1 MEYSKINDLLDLY
14 FKGNTTLDQEM
25 SLRTY
30 FNSEDVDD
38 RLKPYTVLFNT
49 FDKAAQ
55 DVFKG
60 SLQIPEKTRFNQK
73 WWLNIAAVMISIIG
87 VAGFM
92 FSANSKAIQEREALA
107 ALKQSK
113 DAMYLMA
120 SQFNKATK
128 TLSLVDQFQETKNK
142 YLK

>member
-30 FNSEDVDD
+30 FNSEGVDD

-49 FDKAAQ
+49 FEKAAQ
-55 DVFKG
+55 DVFEG
-60 SLQIPEKTRFNQK
+60 SLLIPEKTRFNQK
-73 WWLNIAAVMISIIG
+73 WWLKLAAVMISIIG

>member
-1 MEYSKINDLLDLY
+1 MEYSKIKDLLDLY

-30 FNSEDVDD
+30 FNSEGVDD

-55 DVFKG
+55 DVFEG
-60 SLQIPEKTRFNQK
+60 SLLIPEKTRFNQR
-73 WWLNIAAVMISIIG
+73 WWLKVAVVMISIIG

-92 FSANSKAIQEREALA
+92 YSTNSKAIQEREALA

>member
-30 FNSEDVDD
+30 FNSEGVDD

-55 DVFKG
+55 DVFEG
-60 SLQIPEKTRFNQK
+60 SLLISEKTRFNQRL
-73 WWLNIAAVMISIIG
+73 WLKVAVVMISIIG

-92 FSANSKAIQEREALA
+92 YSSNNKAIQEREALA

>member
-1 MEYSKINDLLDLY
+1 MEYSKIKDLLDLY
-14 FKGNTTLDQEM
+14 FKGNTTLDQEK

-30 FNSEDVDD
+30 FNSEDVDV

-55 DVFKG
+55 DVFEG
-60 SLQIPEKTRFNQK
+60 SLLIPEKTRFNQK

-92 FSANSKAIQEREALA
+92 YSSNNKAIQEREALA

-120 SQFNKATK
+120 SQFNKATQ
-128 TLSLVDQFQETKNK
+128 TLSLVDQFQKTKNK

>member
-1 MEYSKINDLLDLY
+1 MEYSKIKDLLDLY
-14 FKGNTTLDQEM
+14 FKGNTTLDQEK

-30 FNSEDVDD
+30 FNSEDVDV

-55 DVFKG
+55 DVFEG
-60 SLQIPEKTRFNQK
+60 SLLIPEKTRFNQK

-92 FSANSKAIQEREALA
+92 YSSNNKAIQEREALA

-120 SQFNKATK
+120 SQFNKATQR
-128 TLSLVDQFQETKNK
+128 LSLVDQFQETKNK

>member
-1 MEYSKINDLLDLY
+1 MEYSKIKDLLDLY

-30 FNSEDVDD
+30 FNSKGVDD

-55 DVFKG
+55 DVFEG
-60 SLQIPEKTRFNQK
+60 SLLIPEKTRFNQR
-73 WWLNIAAVMISIIG
+73 WWLKLAAVMISIIG

-92 FSANSKAIQEREALA
+92 YSTNSKAIQEREALA

-120 SQFNKATK
+120 SQFNKATE

>member
-30 FNSEDVDD
+30 FNSEGVDD

-55 DVFKG
+55 DVFEG
-60 SLQIPEKTRFNQK
+60 SLLISEKTRFNQR
-73 WWLNIAAVMISIIG
+73 WWLKVAVVMISIIG

-92 FSANSKAIQEREALA
+92 YSSNNKAIQEREALA

-120 SQFNKATK
+120 SQFNKATQ

-142 YLK
+142 YLN

>member
-1 MEYSKINDLLDLY
+1 MEYSKIKDLLDLY
-14 FKGNTTLDQEM
+14 FKGNTTLDQEK

-30 FNSEDVDD
+30 FNSEDVDV

-55 DVFKG
+55 DVFEG
-60 SLQIPEKTRFNQK
+60 SLLIPEKTRFNQK

-92 FSANSKAIQEREALA
+92 YSSNNKAIQEREALA

-120 SQFNKATK
+120 SQFNKATE

>member
-1 MEYSKINDLLDLY
+1 MEYSKIKDLLDLY

-30 FNSEDVDD
+30 FNSEGVDD
-38 RLKPYTVLFNT
+38 HLKPYTVLFNT

-60 SLQIPEKTRFNQK
+60 SLLISEKTRFNQK
-73 WWLNIAAVMISIIG
+73 WLLKLAAVMISIIG

>member
-14 FKGNTTLDQEM
+14 FKGNTTLDQEI

-30 FNSEDVDD
+30 FNSEDVDV

-55 DVFKG
+55 DVFEG
-60 SLQIPEKTRFNQK
+60 SLLIPEKTRFNQK
-73 WWLNIAAVMISIIG
+73 WWLNIAAIMISIIG

-92 FSANSKAIQEREALA
+92 YSSNNKAIQEREALA

-120 SQFNKATK
+120 SQFNKATQR
-128 TLSLVDQFQETKNK
+128 LSLVDQFQETKNK

>member
-1 MEYSKINDLLDLY
+1 MEYSKIKDLLDLY
-14 FKGNTTLDQEM
+14 FKGNTTLDQEK

-30 FNSEDVDD
+30 FNSEDVDV

-55 DVFKG
+55 DVFEG
-60 SLQIPEKTRFNQK
+60 SLLIPEKTRFNQK
-73 WWLNIAAVMISIIG
+73 WWLKVAAVMISIIG

-92 FSANSKAIQEREALA
+92 YSSNNKAIQEREALA

>member
-1 MEYSKINDLLDLY
+1 MEYSKIKDLLDLY
-14 FKGNTTLDQEM
+14 FKGNTTLDQEK

-30 FNSEDVDD
+30 FNSEDVDV

-55 DVFKG
+55 DVFEG
-60 SLQIPEKTRFNQK
+60 SLLIPEKTRFNQK

-92 FSANSKAIQEREALA
+92 YSSNNKAIQEREALA

>member
-1 MEYSKINDLLDLY
+1 MEYSKIKDLLDLY

-25 SLRTY
+25 SLHTY
-30 FNSEDVDD
+30 FNSEGVDD

-55 DVFKG
+55 DVFEG
-60 SLQIPEKTRFNQK
+60 SLLIPEKTRFNQK
-73 WWLNIAAVMISIIG
+73 WWLKIAALMISIIG

-92 FSANSKAIQEREALA
+92 YSANSKAIQEREALA

>member
-1 MEYSKINDLLDLY
+1 MEYSKIKDLLDLY

-30 FNSEDVDD
+30 FNSEDVDV

-55 DVFKG
+55 DVFEG
-60 SLQIPEKTRFNQK
+60 SLLIPEKTRFNQK

-92 FSANSKAIQEREALA
+92 YSANNKAIQEREALA
-107 ALKQSK
+107 ALKLSK

-120 SQFNKATK
+120 SQFNKATQ

>member
-30 FNSEDVDD
+30 FNSKGVDD

-55 DVFKG
+55 DVFEG
-60 SLQIPEKTRFNQK
+60 SLLIPEKTRFNQK
-73 WWLNIAAVMISIIG
+73 WWLKLAAVMISIIG

>member
-30 FNSEDVDD
+30 FNSEGVDD

-55 DVFKG
+55 DVFEG
-60 SLQIPEKTRFNQK
+60 SLLIPEKTRFNQR
-73 WWLNIAAVMISIIG
+73 WWLKVAVVMISIIG

-92 FSANSKAIQEREALA
+92 YSANSKAIQEREALA

>member
-30 FNSEDVDD
+30 FNSEGVDD

-55 DVFKG
+55 DVFEG
-60 SLQIPEKTRFNQK
+60 SLLIPEKTRFNQK
-73 WWLNIAAVMISIIG
+73 WWLKLAAVMISIIG

-92 FSANSKAIQEREALA
+92 YSTNSKYIQEREALA

>member
-30 FNSEDVDD
+30 FNSEGVDV

-55 DVFKG
+55 DVFEG
-60 SLQIPEKTRFNQK
+60 SLLIPEKTRFNQK

-92 FSANSKAIQEREALA
+92 YSANNKAIQEREALT

-120 SQFNKATK
+120 SQFNKATQR
-128 TLSLVDQFQETKNK
+128 LSLVDQFQETKNK

>member
-1 MEYSKINDLLDLY
+1 MEYSKIKDLLDLY
-14 FKGNTTLDQEM
+14 FKGNTTLDQET
-25 SLRTY
+25 SLRAY

-38 RLKPYTVLFNT
+38 SLKPYTVLFNT

-55 DVFKG
+55 DVFEG
-60 SLQIPEKTRFNQK
+60 SLLISEKARFNQK
-73 WWLNIAAVMISIIG
+73 WWLKLAAVMISIIG

-92 FSANSKAIQEREALA
+92 YSNSKTIQEREALA
-107 ALKQSK
+107 SLKQSK

-120 SQFNKATK
+120 SQFNIATQK
-128 TLSLVDQFQETKNK
+128 LSLVDKFQETKNK

>member
-1 MEYSKINDLLDLY
+1 MEYSKIKDLLDLY
-14 FKGNTTLDQEM
+14 FKGNTTLDQEK

-49 FDKAAQ
+49 FEKAAQ
-55 DVFKG
+55 DVFEG
-60 SLQIPEKTRFNQK
+60 SLLIPEKTRFNQK

-92 FSANSKAIQEREALA
+92 YSSNNKAIQEREALA

-120 SQFNKATK
+120 SQFNKATQ

>member
-1 MEYSKINDLLDLY
+1 MEYSKIKDLLDWY
-14 FKGNTTLDQEM
+14 FKGNTTLDQET

-73 WWLNIAAVMISIIG
+73 WWLKLAAIMISIIG

-92 FSANSKAIQEREALA
+92 YSNSKAIQEREALA

-120 SQFNKATK
+120 SQFNKAAQR
-128 TLSLVDQFQETKNK
+128 LSLVDEFQVTKNK

>member
-30 FNSEDVDD
+30 FNSEGVDD

-55 DVFKG
+55 DVFEG
-60 SLQIPEKTRFNQK
+60 SLLIPEKTRFNQK
-73 WWLNIAAVMISIIG
+73 WWLKLAAVMISIIG

>member
-1 MEYSKINDLLDLY
+1 MEYSKIKDLLDLY
-14 FKGNTTLDQEM
+14 FKGNTTLDQER

-30 FNSEDVDD
+30 FNSEDVDV

-55 DVFKG
+55 DVFEG
-60 SLQIPEKTRFNQK
+60 SLLIPKKTRFNQK
-73 WWLNIAAVMISIIG
+73 WWLKLAAVMISIIG

-92 FSANSKAIQEREALA
+92 YSANNKAIQERAALA
-107 ALKQSK
+107 ALKLSK

-120 SQFNKATK
+120 SQFNKATQ

>member
-1 MEYSKINDLLDLY
+1 MEYSKIKDLLDLY
-14 FKGNTTLDQEM
+14 FKGKTTLDQET
-25 SLRTY
+25 SLRAY
-30 FNSEDVDD
+30 FYSEDVDD
-38 RLKPYTVLFNT
+38 HLKPYTVLFNT

-92 FSANSKAIQEREALA
+92 YSSNNKAIQEREALA

-120 SQFNKATK
+120 SQFNKATQR
-128 TLSLVDQFQETKNK
+128 LSLVDQFQETKNK

>member
-1 MEYSKINDLLDLY
+1 MEYSKIKDLLDLY

-30 FNSEDVDD
+30 FNSEGVDD
-38 RLKPYTVLFNT
+38 RLKQYTVLFNT

-55 DVFKG
+55 DVFEG

-73 WWLNIAAVMISIIG
+73 WWLKLAAVMISIIG

-92 FSANSKAIQEREALA
+92 YSNSKAIQEREALA

-120 SQFNKATK
+120 SQFNKAAQR
-128 TLSLVDQFQETKNK
+128 LSLVDEFQVTKNK

>member
-1 MEYSKINDLLDLY
+1 MEYSKIKDLLDLY

-30 FNSEDVDD
+30 FNSEDVDV

-55 DVFKG
+55 DVFEG
-60 SLQIPEKTRFNQK
+60 SLLIPEKTRFNQK
-73 WWLNIAAVMISIIG
+73 WWLKLAAVMISIIG

-92 FSANSKAIQEREALA
+92 YSANNKAIQEREALA
-107 ALKQSK
+107 ALKQTK
-113 DAMYLMA
+113 NAMYLMA
-120 SQFNKATK
+120 SQFNKATQ

>member
-1 MEYSKINDLLDLY
+1 MEYSKIKDLLDLY

-92 FSANSKAIQEREALA
+92 YSSNNKAIQEREALA

-120 SQFNKATK
+120 SQFNKATQR
-128 TLSLVDQFQETKNK
+128 LSLVDQFQETKNK

>member
-30 FNSEDVDD
+30 FNSEGVDD

-55 DVFKG
+55 DVFEG
-60 SLQIPEKTRFNQK
+60 SLLIPEKTRFNQK
-73 WWLNIAAVMISIIG
+73 WWLKVAVVMISIIG

-92 FSANSKAIQEREALA
+92 YSTNSKAIQEREALA

>member
-30 FNSEDVDD
+30 FNSEGVDD

-55 DVFKG
+55 DVFEG
-60 SLQIPEKTRFNQK
+60 SLLISEKTRFNQR
-73 WWLNIAAVMISIIG
+73 WWLKVAVVMISIIG

-92 FSANSKAIQEREALA
+92 YSANSKAIQEREALA

>member
-1 MEYSKINDLLDLY
+1 MEYSKIKDLLDLY

-30 FNSEDVDD
+30 FNSEGVDD
-38 RLKPYTVLFNT
+38 CLKPYTVLFNT

-55 DVFKG
+55 DVFEG
-60 SLQIPEKTRFNQK
+60 SLLIPEKTRFHQK
-73 WWLNIAAVMISIIG
+73 WWLKLAAVMISIIG

>member
-1 MEYSKINDLLDLY
+1 MEYSKIKDLLDLY
-14 FKGNTTLDQEM
+14 FKGNTTLDQEK

-30 FNSEDVDD
+30 FNSEGVDD

-55 DVFKG
+55 DVFEG
-60 SLQIPEKTRFNQK
+60 SLLIPEKTRFNQK
-73 WWLNIAAVMISIIG
+73 WWLKLAAVMISIIG

-92 FSANSKAIQEREALA
+92 FSANSKATQEREALA